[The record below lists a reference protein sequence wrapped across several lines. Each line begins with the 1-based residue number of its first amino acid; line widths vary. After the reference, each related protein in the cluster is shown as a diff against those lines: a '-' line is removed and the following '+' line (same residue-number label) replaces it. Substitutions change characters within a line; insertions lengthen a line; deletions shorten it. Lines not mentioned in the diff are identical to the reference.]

1 MGATL
6 TAGGPEGKH
15 RFVPDLHSRGVSPE
29 LRHLR
34 YFVAVAE
41 ELSFTR
47 AAARL
52 HMAQQ
57 PLSAA
62 IRRMEDELGVRLLDR
77 TTRRVELT
85 EAGRALL
92 EGAGAAIDAADGAF
106 AAARDVGA
114 GVAGRLVLGVAPG
127 AHYAGQQVLTAL
139 RAARPGLDVAVREEF
154 SAALVDH
161 VLDGELDAAV
171 GFCAEHAPGLEFDR
185 VKDDPVVCAVRSGHR
200 LARRRV
206 VALDELRDETF
217 ALVGELNGPGYN
229 ATVRALCQDAG
240 FRPRTRE
247 GLGPAAWEL
256 AVTEHGCVG
265 LTTRSAPQ
273 ASVRGVHV
281 LRLRPAT
288 TFPLDL
294 MFRAGDERAALR
306 ALREVAAGV
315 LPPRPVAPCADGGSR
330 RPPRPPA

>member
-1 MGATL
+1 
-6 TAGGPEGKH
+6 
-15 RFVPDLHSRGVSPE
+15 VSPE

-47 AAARL
+47 AAERL

-77 TTRRVELT
+77 TTRRVALT
-85 EAGRALL
+85 DAGRALL
-92 EGAGAAIDAADGAF
+92 EGARASIAAADGAF

-114 GVAGRLVLGVAPG
+114 GVAGRLVIGVAPG
-127 AHYAGQQVLTAL
+127 AHDAGQHVLSEL

-154 SAALVDH
+154 SAALVEH
-161 VLDGELDAAV
+161 VLDGQLDAAV
-171 GFCAEHAPGLEFDR
+171 GFCAERTPGLGFDR
-185 VKDDPVVCAVRSGHR
+185 VKDDPVVCVVRAGHR

-229 ATVRALCQDAG
+229 ATVRALCEHAG
-240 FRPRTRE
+240 FTARTRE
-247 GLGPAAWEL
+247 GIGPAAWEL
-256 AVTEHGCVG
+256 AVTEHGCIG

-273 ASVRGVHV
+273 AGVRGVRV
-281 LRLRPAT
+281 LRLRPAA

-294 MFRAGDERAALR
+294 MFRAGDDRPALR
-306 ALREVAAGV
+306 ALREVA
-315 LPPRPVAPCADGGSR
+315 VAPAGLI
-330 RPPRPPA
+330 

>member
-1 MGATL
+1 MGGKL
-6 TAGGPEGKH
+6 TARGSEGKH
-15 RFVPDLHSRGVSPE
+15 HLVPDLHSRGVSPE

-85 EAGRALL
+85 DAGRALL
-92 EGAGAAIDAADGAF
+92 DGAQASIDAADGAF

-114 GVAGRLVLGVAPG
+114 GVAGRLVIGVAPG

-139 RAARPGLDVAVREEF
+139 RAARPGLEVAVREEF
-154 SAALVDH
+154 SAALVEH

-171 GFCAEHAPGLEFDR
+171 GFCAERTPGLGFDR
-185 VKDDPVVCAVRSGHR
+185 VKDDPVVCAVRAGHR

-206 VALDELRDETF
+206 VALDELSDETF

-229 ATVRALCQDAG
+229 ATVRALCEDAG
-240 FRPRTRE
+240 FTARTRE
-247 GLGPAAWEL
+247 GVGPAAWEL

-273 ASVRGVHV
+273 ASVRGVRV
-281 LRLRPAT
+281 LRLRPAA

-294 MFRAGDERAALR
+294 MFRAGDERPALR
-306 ALREVAAGV
+306 ALREVAVAAAG
-315 LPPRPVAPCADGGSR
+315 
-330 RPPRPPA
+330 